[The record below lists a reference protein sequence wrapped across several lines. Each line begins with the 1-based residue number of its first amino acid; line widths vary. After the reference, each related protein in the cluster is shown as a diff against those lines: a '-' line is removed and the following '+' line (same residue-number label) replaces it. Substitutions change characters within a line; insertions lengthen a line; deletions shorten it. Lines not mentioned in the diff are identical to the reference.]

1 MTFISRRNA
10 LVSLG
15 TTLGGATVGQAAFAA
30 TSPHIHTGNKKI
42 HWRMTSSFPKS
53 LDTIYGAAEYMANEV
68 DKMTDGHFKI
78 SIFAAGELAPSL
90 GALDVT
96 SNGAVDACHTTAYYY
111 VGKNEAFALASC
123 IPFGLN
129 ARQQIAW
136 LNYGG
141 GNEALKSLFDD
152 HHVIPAITGNTGTQ
166 MGGWLKREINELSDI
181 KGLKMRIGGLAGQ
194 VFSELGAVPQQ
205 IPGSDIYPSLEKG
218 VIDGAEWVG
227 PYDDEKLGF
236 HKVAPYY
243 YYPGWWEGGPVI
255 HSLFNK
261 DSYNKL
267 PSCYQAILHAACN
280 KATGFMAAQYDILN
294 PPALRRIVASGTILK
309 KYSTDILKEFNTAS
323 HDVYSRISANNK
335 TFADIF
341 KKHEAFRKETAL
353 WLRFA
358 DAHFDHFMMNNAL

>member
-1 MTFISRRNA
+1 MVLISRRKA
-10 LVSLG
+10 LISMGVG
-15 TTLGGATVGQAAFAA
+15 TSIGGTAFAA
-30 TSPHIHTGNKKI
+30 KSPYVHTGDKKV

-53 LDTIYGAAEYMANEV
+53 LDTIFGTAEYMARDVEA
-68 DKMTDGHFKI
+68 MTDGNFKI
-78 SIFAAGELAPSL
+78 SVFASGELAPAL

-96 SNGAVDACHTTAYYY
+96 TNGAVDACHTTAYYY
-111 VGKNEAFALASC
+111 VGKNEAFALASA

-136 LNYGG
+136 LNHGG

-152 HHVIPAITGNTGTQ
+152 HHVIPAVTGNTGTQ
-166 MGGWLKREINELSDI
+166 MGGWLKREINTLDDI
-181 KGLKMRIGGLAGQ
+181 KGLKMRVGGLAGQ
-194 VFSELGAVPQQ
+194 VFAELDAVPQQ
-205 IPGSDIYPSLEKG
+205 IPGTDIYPSLEKG

-243 YYPGWWEGGPVI
+243 YYPGWWEGGPAI
-255 HSLFNK
+255 HSFFNK

-267 PSCYQAILHAACN
+267 PDSYKAILHAACA
-280 KATGFMAAQYDILN
+280 KATGFMSAQYDILN

-309 KYSTDILKEFNTAS
+309 RYSTDILKKFNEAS
-323 HDVYSRISANNK
+323 QDVYTRISASNK
-335 TFADIF
+335 TFADVF
-341 KKHEAFRKETAL
+341 AKHEAFRKETAV

-358 DAHFDHFMMNNAL
+358 EAHFDHFMMNDAL

>member
-1 MTFISRRNA
+1 MTTISRRNA

-15 TTLGGATVGQAAFAA
+15 TTLGAATVGQTAFAA
-30 TSPHIHTGNKKI
+30 ASPNIHTGHKKI
-42 HWRMTSSFPKS
+42 QWRMTSSFPKS

-68 DKMTDGHFKI
+68 EKMTDGNFKI
-78 SIFAAGELAPSL
+78 SVFAAGELAPSL

-96 SNGAVDACHTTAYYY
+96 TNGAVDACHTTAYYY

-152 HHVIPAITGNTGTQ
+152 HNVIPAITGNTGTQ

-236 HKVAPYY
+236 HKIAPYY

-267 PSCYQAILHAACN
+267 PNSYKAILHAACN
-280 KATGFMAAQYDILN
+280 KATGFMLAQYDMLN

-309 KYSTDILKEFNTAS
+309 KYSTDILKEFNKAS

-341 KKHEAFRKETAL
+341 QKHEAFRKETAL

-358 DAHFDHFMMNNAL
+358 DAHFDHFMLNNAL